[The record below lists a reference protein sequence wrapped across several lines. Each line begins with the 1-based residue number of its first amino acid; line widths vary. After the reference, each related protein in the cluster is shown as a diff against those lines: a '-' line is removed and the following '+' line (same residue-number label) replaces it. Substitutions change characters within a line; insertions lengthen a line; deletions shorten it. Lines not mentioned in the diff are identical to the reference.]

1 MVATLVAAALIFGP
15 TFAWAES
22 SGGDLPWF
30 VGGVLGF
37 YVLNVISAFFGV
49 AFIGVARRSIAGEP
63 WSMGDGWSA
72 AAWRLGPILWWAA
85 VSTVVG
91 LILQALERVRG
102 GVVINVVAR
111 WIVGAAWS
119 LATFFIVP
127 VLAVEGGSPFAAAKR
142 SAQIVRKRWGE
153 GIVGATAI
161 GGLFTIAICVA
172 VIPIVLGLASITSS
186 PFVGLLLVVVGVVA
200 AAIAIVANSAASQLF
215 RFVLYEYAATDN
227 VVGGS
232 HRRSSTARSRS
243 AAASFADA
251 VFGGRCRLP
260 PAMRIGVAKE
270 IKQDEYRV
278 ALTPAGALE
287 LTRQGHEVVIE
298 TGAGLG
304 SAMPDRDYERVGARI
319 GSVEEVWESSDLV
332 LKVKEPIEPEYSRL
346 REGLILFT
354 YLHIAADEPLTRA
367 LLDSGITAVAYETVE
382 VGRTLPLLAPM
393 SEVAGRLA
401 SQAGAYFLE
410 KPLGGRGLL
419 LGGVPGVAPGRVVI
433 VGGGVV
439 GYNAAVIAL
448 GLGAQV
454 TILERSIDRMRH
466 LEEVLSGRVT
476 LLMSSSL
483 QIEASVTD
491 ADLVIGAVLIPG
503 AVAPK
508 LVTREMIGE
517 MKDGAVVVD
526 VAIDQG
532 GCFETSHA
540 TTHADPVYVVD
551 GVTHYCVANMPG
563 AVPITSTKS
572 LTNATLPYVEAIA
585 NRGLRDAVA
594 NDPALAKGVNVVDG
608 KLTYEAVAE
617 AHGLDYTPLEG
628 VLPLSAV

>member
-1 MVATLVAAALIFGP
+1 M
-15 TFAWAES
+15 
-22 SGGDLPWF
+22 
-30 VGGVLGF
+30 
-37 YVLNVISAFFGV
+37 
-49 AFIGVARRSIAGEP
+49 
-63 WSMGDGWSA
+63 
-72 AAWRLGPILWWAA
+72 
-85 VSTVVG
+85 
-91 LILQALERVRG
+91 
-102 GVVINVVAR
+102 
-111 WIVGAAWS
+111 
-119 LATFFIVP
+119 
-127 VLAVEGGSPFAAAKR
+127 K
-142 SAQIVRKRWGE
+142 
-153 GIVGATAI
+153 
-161 GGLFTIAICVA
+161 
-172 VIPIVLGLASITSS
+172 
-186 PFVGLLLVVVGVVA
+186 
-200 AAIAIVANSAASQLF
+200 
-215 RFVLYEYAATDN
+215 
-227 VVGGS
+227 
-232 HRRSSTARSRS
+232 
-243 AAASFADA
+243 
-251 VFGGRCRLP
+251 
-260 PAMRIGVAKE
+260 IGVAKE
-270 IKQDEYRV
+270 IKPDEYRV

-287 LTRQGHEVVIE
+287 LIRAGHEVAVE

-304 SAMPDRDYERVGARI
+304 SAFADDAYARVGAQLV
-319 GSVEEVWESSDLV
+319 SVDDVWERSELV
-332 LKVKEPIEPEYSRL
+332 LKVKEPVAPEYHRL

-367 LLDSGITAVAYETVE
+367 LVDSGITAVAYETVE
-382 VGRTLPLLAPM
+382 VGRALPLLAPM

-419 LGGVPGVAPGRVVI
+419 LGGLPGVAPGKVVI

-466 LEEVLSGRVT
+466 LEEILSGRVS

-483 QIEASVTD
+483 QVAASVEE

-508 LVTREMIGE
+508 LVTREMIAG
-517 MKDGAVVVD
+517 MKEGAVVVD

-563 AVPITSTKS
+563 AVPITSTKA

-585 NRGLRDAVA
+585 NDGLARAVA
-594 NDPALAKGVNVVDG
+594 GDPALAKGVNVIDG
-608 KLTYEAVAE
+608 KLTYEAVAD
-617 AHGLDYTPLEG
+617 AHGLDYTPLDD